1 MEKGH
6 GLSDLEADV
15 NFDGEGAAGDE
26 HGVGI
31 DGLHQQNTVVGELGQ
46 DEDGE
51 HSDGHLQGLVLGR
64 LLGLDQGVDD
74 DGVAASH
81 DHKGEEE
88 AQDDLQGQD
97 GRLESGTLVAGV
109 DHGADS
115 NSVLLLDLAVQEFWE
130 AERGRHH
137 PDGEADHLAVEEPFL
152 PPHLCSHG
160 LCDGD
165 VPVHADAH
173 DEQHTAVEV
182 HLVHAINHLAHEG
195 LEFPLVSGGNGPEG
209 QGGKKEKVSDG
220 QVEQEHVGHGLHS
233 RAIPVDQDDKAVAH
247 GPHDEHEPVQGREEV
262 ARKLPDVA
270 FLTEVVREVAVIF
283 HGRRAIVGVVI

>member
-115 NSVLLLDLAVQEFWE
+115 NSVLLLDLAVQEFRE

-137 PDGEADHLAVEEPFL
+137 PDGEADHLAVEEPFP
-152 PPHLCSHG
+152 PPHLRSHG

-233 RAIPVDQDDKAVAH
+233 RAIPVDQDDEAVAH